1 MLSGRGAEADE
12 EPLLL
17 ATTDHLPGFT
27 TDEFVGFVA
36 GLASDRTDAL
46 ELMEKTARERG
57 ANAVVG
63 IRVDSSASGGAL
75 VSNDEAFAYGTAV
88 RVRHSPSEE

>member
-1 MLSGRGAEADE
+1 MLSRREVEASE

-17 ATTDHLPGFT
+17 ATTDEIPGFAS
-27 TDEFVGFVA
+27 DEFIGFVA
-36 GLASDRTDAL
+36 GFASDRTHAL
-46 ELMEKTARERG
+46 ELMEKSARERG

-63 IRVDSSASGGAL
+63 IRIHSSASGGAF

-88 RVRHSPSEE
+88 RVQPAGAE